1 MTVTSMSEM
10 WALLDA
16 YNLNAKG
23 EERSVN
29 QLNEWGGY
37 SRKLGMPVFTAWYD
51 HVDYDKASRTTKA
64 VISDTT
70 WSGSVGV
77 NNQERWIKFAEEK
90 NNSIA
95 AFFVIHAVNE
105 NAHPRK
111 VKYIDPD
118 KVFIG
123 DLVRNGTETFIVGK
137 PKLL

>member
-10 WALLDA
+10 WARLDA

-29 QLNEWGGY
+29 HLNEWGGY

-51 HVDYDKASRTTKA
+51 HVDYDKESRTTKA

-105 NAHPRK
+105 SAHPRK
-111 VKYIDPD
+111 VKYIDHD

-123 DLVRNGTETFIVGK
+123 ELVRSGAETFIVGK